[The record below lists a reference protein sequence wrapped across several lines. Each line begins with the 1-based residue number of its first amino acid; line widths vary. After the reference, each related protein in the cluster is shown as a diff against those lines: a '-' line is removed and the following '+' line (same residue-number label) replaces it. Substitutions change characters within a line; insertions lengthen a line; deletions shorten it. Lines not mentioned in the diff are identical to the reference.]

1 MKRTNIHFS
10 DEILL
15 ALAKHCKRTGVLRAE
30 FIRRAVEAAL
40 RRVEQ
45 AKQRKAHQDQSP
57 F

>member
-10 DEILL
+10 DELLL

-40 RRVEQ
+40 KRVQ
-45 AKQRKAHQDQSP
+45 AKENK
-57 F
+57 